1 MTETPLDISQMLNVG
16 IAATDRGEYENALR
30 VFSAVYTKVPAD
42 KMPQGWS
49 SYGLCLARVEG
60 KRKLGAEMCQKA
72 IQLQSYEGRH
82 RANLVRV
89 YITAKNRKKAVD
101 VLDDSLRR
109 LRNDPELGTRARE
122 TVVKI
127 AAPVQPVPP
136 AAEVCPVE
144 FDGLTV
150 TPYVNDKGRIAFS
163 YRATGMRAPAA
174 GGRGRG
180 VEAEGK
186 AA

>member
-1 MTETPLDISQMLNVG
+1 MTEPPLDISQMLNVG

-109 LRNDPELGTRARE
+109 LRNDPELVRVRRE
-122 TVVKI
+122 IGYRQSPQISFLPRTNPLNKLYSRYFPQLRVRGKIIAIVIASLIYVALI
-127 AAPVQPVPP
+127 AAVFKLIVQ
-136 AAEVCPVE
+136 
-144 FDGLTV
+144 
-150 TPYVNDKGRIAFS
+150 
-163 YRATGMRAPAA
+163 
-174 GGRGRG
+174 
-180 VEAEGK
+180 
-186 AA
+186 